1 MDNGFSLAD
10 IKAVTENENGFGGGG
25 SWWILLLFII
35 LFGGG
40 GFGWGGNGVNN
51 ALASQADV
59 QRGFNQ
65 QTTTSKLDELA
76 YGMANSGYENMR
88 LNYQNQLSAVGAFN
102 ALGSQID
109 NCCCSTKME
118 IANNRYDAERNASA
132 IQAAVHAEGEATRAL
147 IQENKI
153 ESLQSKIQALEL
165 QSAMCGVV
173 RYPQG
178 VTYNAGAWPL
188 ANGCCGTT
196 F

>member
-1 MDNGFSLAD
+1 MHFQHDDNNAKITID
-10 IKAVTENENGFGGGG
+10 
-25 SWWILLLFII
+25 
-35 LFGGG
+35 
-40 GFGWGGNGVNN
+40 GGNFRLPIDLHHLFVVQYTVKGKILAKHQKEKMHVQQ
-51 ALASQADV
+51 ALREIESFDTIIIH
-59 QRGFNQ
+59 RHSNPDG
-65 QTTTSKLDELA
+65 D
-76 YGMANSGYENMR
+76 
-88 LNYQNQLSAVGAFN
+88 

-153 ESLQSKIQALEL
+153 EALQNKIQALEL

-173 RYPQG
+173 RYPTG
-178 VTYNAGAWPL
+178 TTYSAGAWPF
-188 ANGCCGTT
+188 GGSSCSPCYGGTT